1 MQQKLI
7 FRQAEKSDA
16 PAILEYLLEHFFP
29 EEPCSKALKLHIS
42 EIEPIYESLIDR
54 CLDFPFSTVV
64 VTDSGDIVA
73 CLLNSIWRREDVSSD
88 GADYEAEEGATE
100 NMTKF
105 LKMLNQCHEDFWSL
119 SPSDIHVVL
128 HREISSVSDGFK
140 RRGIAT
146 KMLTANM
153 EKRKIDDF
161 CVGGVIS
168 ETSSHA
174 NQILLEKNGFK
185 CLKEIPY
192 SSILDSQ
199 GNQILKTDD
208 GAQGLRLNLKR
219 IEHFKL
225 LD

>member
-1 MQQKLI
+1 
-7 FRQAEKSDA
+7 
-16 PAILEYLLEHFFP
+16 
-29 EEPCSKALKLHIS
+29 
-42 EIEPIYESLIDR
+42 
-54 CLDFPFSTVV
+54 
-64 VTDSGDIVA
+64 
-73 CLLNSIWRREDVSSD
+73 
-88 GADYEAEEGATE
+88 
-100 NMTKF
+100 
-105 LKMLNQCHEDFWSL
+105 MLNQCHEDFWSL

-140 RRGIAT
+140 RQGIAT

-153 EKRKIDDF
+153 EKQKIDDY

>member
-1 MQQKLI
+1 MQEKLI
-7 FRQAEKSDA
+7 FRLAEKADA
-16 PAILEYLLEHFFP
+16 EAILEYMLKNFFP
-29 EEPCSKALKLHIS
+29 EEPCSKALKLDIS
-42 EIEPIYESLIDR
+42 EIEPIYSALIDR

-64 VTDSGDIVA
+64 CKETGEIVA
-73 CLLNSIWRREDVSSD
+73 ILLNSIWKRDDNDCE

-100 NMTKF
+100 NMDKF
-105 LKMLNQCHEDFWSL
+105 LKMLNQCHEDFWNL
-119 SPSDIHVVL
+119 APSDIHVVL
-128 HREISSVSDGFK
+128 HREISSVSNGYK

-153 EKRKIDDF
+153 TKDSIKAYG
-161 CVGGVIS
+161 VGGVIS

-174 NQILLEKNGFK
+174 NQLLLEKNGFK

-208 GAQGLRLNLKR
+208 GSDGLRLNLKL

-225 LD
+225 DN